1 MNKTKKENTK
11 KGISM
16 IIVLWIMA
24 ILTVLTTATAL
35 MTQGDIASTINL
47 IKRKGAL
54 QLAETGSDYFISMIP
69 LVPAQ
74 TGMIDTMLVKD
85 TLHMP
90 LESGGATITVH
101 RVYMSNDSSRSF
113 IIAPIPMI
121 YSNAYG
127 QNPYPLSPG
136 GGQGTYYVY
145 EFTSGGLMGRKEDVE
160 VPQKVVDV
168 AAGPWSP
175 LGGQGQKGNTM
186 Y

>member
-1 MNKTKKENTK
+1 MNTTKKQNAK

-16 IIVLWIMA
+16 IIVLWIMV

-35 MTQGDIASTINL
+35 ITQGDIASTINL

-74 TGMIDTMLVKD
+74 TGMIDTMIVAD
-85 TLHMP
+85 TSMP
-90 LESGGATITVH
+90 LESGGDIVSVH
-101 RVYMSNDSSRSF
+101 RVYMSDDSTRAF
-113 IIAPIPMI
+113 VIAPVPMI

-127 QNPYPLSPG
+127 QNPYPLCPG
-136 GGQGTYYVY
+136 GGQGSYYVY

>member
-1 MNKTKKENTK
+1 MIKTKRENTK

-35 MTQGDIASTINL
+35 MTQGDIASTVNL
-47 IKRKGAL
+47 MKRKGAL

-69 LVPAQ
+69 LIPAQ
-74 TGMIDTMLVKD
+74 TGMIDTMLVD
-85 TLHMP
+85 TVHMS
-90 LESGGATITVH
+90 LESGGDTLKVH
-101 RVYMSNDSSRSF
+101 RVYMNDDSTRVF
-113 IIAPIPMI
+113 VIAPIPMI
-121 YSNAYG
+121 YNNAYG

-136 GGQGTYYVY
+136 GGQGSYYVY
-145 EFTSGGLMGRKEDVE
+145 EFISGGLIGRDGEVE

>member
-1 MNKTKKENTK
+1 MNTTKKQNAK

-16 IIVLWIMA
+16 IIVLWIMV

-35 MTQGDIASTINL
+35 ITQGDIASTINL

-74 TGMIDTMLVKD
+74 TGMIDTMIVAD
-85 TLHMP
+85 TSMP
-90 LESGGATITVH
+90 LESGGAIVNVH
-101 RVYMSNDSSRSF
+101 RVYMSADSARSF
-113 IIAPIPMI
+113 VIAPVPMI

-136 GGQGTYYVY
+136 GGQGSYYVY
-145 EFTSGGLMGRKEDVE
+145 EFISGGLMGRKEDVE

>member
-1 MNKTKKENTK
+1 MNTTKKENTK

-69 LVPAQ
+69 LVPTQ
-74 TGMIDTMLVKD
+74 TEMIDTMLID
-85 TLHMP
+85 TIRIA
-90 LESGGATITVH
+90 LESGGDTLKVH
-101 RVYMSNDSSRSF
+101 RVYMSDDSTRAF
-113 IIAPIPMI
+113 VLAPVPMI
-121 YSNAYG
+121 YSNAFG
-127 QNPYPLSPG
+127 RNPYPLSPG
-136 GGQGTYYVY
+136 GGQGSYYVY
-145 EFTSGGLMGRKEDVE
+145 EFTSGGLMGRTADVE